1 MKQIFALEHGFVIAV
16 VMAYLAF
23 LSLTLTLYTQKIHA
37 ERLRLS
43 SIYYQRLNLQFGEQK
58 LLECQQFISPNLPNR
73 SMPTQ
78 CCLIEKMLQEA
89 KKIPEKYYFRL
100 STYTTIM
107 PTHPIKP
114 TGIDTH
120 PLAQSRLQ
128 ASYEST
134 PTDPNLL
141 QTSWREI
148 FDLSFENTLS
158 SQLSFIWSEMKACSM
173 QLPNSDPIS
182 GTTSFT
188 SP

>member
-1 MKQIFALEHGFVIAV
+1 MKQVFALEHGFVIAV

-78 CCLIEKMLQEA
+78 CCLIEKIPQKA

-134 PTDPNLL
+134 PTNPNLL
-141 QTSWREI
+141 QTSWREV
-148 FDLSFENTLS
+148 FDLSFENSLDPQLS
-158 SQLSFIWSEMKACSM
+158 SIWSEMQSCPM
-173 QLPNSDPIS
+173 QLPNPDSISD
-182 GTTSFT
+182 TTPST
-188 SP
+188 LP

>member
-1 MKQIFALEHGFVIAV
+1 MKQVFALEHGFVIAV

-114 TGIDTH
+114 TGI
-120 PLAQSRLQ
+120 PRVE
-128 ASYEST
+128 AS
-134 PTDPNLL
+134 
-141 QTSWREI
+141 
-148 FDLSFENTLS
+148 
-158 SQLSFIWSEMKACSM
+158 WSDCHWFLNASC
-173 QLPNSDPIS
+173 
-182 GTTSFT
+182 
-188 SP
+188 

>member
-43 SIYYQRLNLQFGEQK
+43 SLHYQRLNLQFGEEK

-73 SMPTQ
+73 SIPIP
-78 CCLIEKMLQEA
+78 CCLIEK
-89 KKIPEKYYFRL
+89 IPEKYFFRV
-100 STYTTIM
+100 STYTSII
-107 PTHPIKP
+107 PAHPIKQ
-114 TGIDTH
+114 TGFDTY

-134 PTDPNLL
+134 PTNPNLV
-141 QTSWREI
+141 QTSWREV
-148 FDLSFENTLS
+148 FDLSFENTLDP
-158 SQLSFIWSEMKACSM
+158 QLSSIWNEIQSCPM
-173 QLPNSDPIS
+173 QLP
-182 GTTSFT
+182 
-188 SP
+188 